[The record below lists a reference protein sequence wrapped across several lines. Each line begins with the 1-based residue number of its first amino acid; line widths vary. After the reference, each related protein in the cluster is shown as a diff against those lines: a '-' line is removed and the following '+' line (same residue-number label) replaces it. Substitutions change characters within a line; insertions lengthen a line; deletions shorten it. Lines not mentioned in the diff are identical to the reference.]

1 MNSIIVDKPLK
12 NEKVNKKYDGDSLK
26 VGLYCTGNSSGF
38 QSPVLHLRSVTNCG
52 MKPSKLLC
60 HLQTKPMAFH

>member
-26 VGLYCTGNSSGF
+26 VGFYRTGT
-38 QSPVLHLRSVTNCG
+38 PVDSN
-52 MKPSKLLC
+52 LLC
-60 HLQTKPMAFH
+60 SI